1 MPEITG
7 GTSALTALRLAEEE
21 AAGRYLAARREMLRL
36 RSQVTAIGRLVSQH
50 PRRLD
55 YRASLRTV
63 ATAHGAA
70 VQRVQ
75 LAYERWQQAQLRS
88 DSYWTDTAGRAA

>member
-1 MPEITG
+1 MKQSVMEGP
-7 GTSALTALRLAEEE
+7 ALVAFRLSEEQ

-55 YRASLRTV
+55 YRASLKAA

-70 VQRVQ
+70 VQRAE
-75 LAYERWQQAQLRS
+75 LAYQRWQQAQLRS
-88 DSYWTDTAGRAA
+88 DSYWTETAGRAA

>member
-1 MPEITG
+1 MEGP
-7 GTSALTALRLAEEE
+7 ALVAFRLSEEQ

-70 VQRVQ
+70 VQRAR